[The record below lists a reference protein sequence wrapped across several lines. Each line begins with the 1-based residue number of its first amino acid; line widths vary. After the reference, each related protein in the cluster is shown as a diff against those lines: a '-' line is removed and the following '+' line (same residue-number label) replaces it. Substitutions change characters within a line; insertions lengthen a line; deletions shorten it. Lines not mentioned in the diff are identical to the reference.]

1 MDLDAYRH
9 VGETFVTDLTREH
22 YRHYA
27 GLQDTFEL
35 EPIYERH
42 RDLFTRGA
50 IEALRDLDARAPA
63 GGDQHRQARMLLD
76 FAVEG
81 YVGEATK
88 AVEEE
93 LAHTEAALTI
103 DIGGERLGFR
113 EAPVAQANEP
123 DAGRRAEIEAGLL
136 AATEE
141 QLGPVHRELIE
152 RQHAG
157 ATELGWSSYADM
169 CEHCKG
175 IDLEALSEQT
185 AAFSPR
191 TAPRATRGC
200 SSPSCAGRSGS
211 AMSELRRSDLP
222 RFFRA
227 AEQDRHFP
235 AERLTQS
242 FVDTMRGLGIDVT
255 SQAGVTFDIG
265 PRPNKSPRAFC
276 APVRVPGEV
285 YLVVAP
291 VGGRD
296 DYAALFH
303 EGGHTEH
310 PASVDAA
317 LPFEFR
323 RLGDNSIS
331 ETYAFLMQH
340 LVENPEW
347 LARHLNI
354 DDASALAAHAR
365 AYRLVYL
372 RRYTGKIAYELELH
386 GAHSGGWDALADRYA
401 ELLGEAL
408 GIAWPRQNFLADV
421 DPGFYSA
428 CYLRAWALETHLRS
442 YLRER
447 FGPSWFDSAQAGEVL
462 RGLWRDGQRL
472 DAEELLGELTGERL
486 DFGVVFDDLGLR
498 ERRARRPPPTG
509 SLAASASSC
518 SRIRD
523 AAPSGSNIS
532 ATRM

>member
-9 VGETFVTDLTREH
+9 SAETFLTELTAEH

-42 RDLFTRGA
+42 RDLFKRES
-50 IEALRDLDARAPA
+50 IEALRDHDARASA
-63 GGDQHRQARMLLD
+63 NDDQRRQARMLLD

-93 LAHTEAALTI
+93 LASTEAALTI
-103 DIGGERLGFR
+103 DVAGERVGFR
-113 EAPVAQANEP
+113 EAPVLQANEP
-123 DAGRRAEIEAGLL
+123 DSGRRAEIEAGLL

-141 QLGPVHRELIE
+141 QLGPFHRELIE
-152 RQHAG
+152 RQHAS
-157 ATELGWSSYADM
+157 ATELGWTSYVDM

-175 IDLEALSEQT
+175 IDLKSLSEQA
-185 AAFSPR
+185 AAFTRNSDDGYPR
-191 TAPRATRGC
+191 VLEPELRRTLGI
-200 SSPSCAGRSGS
+200 G
-211 AMSELRRSDLP
+211 MSELRRSDLP

-227 AEQDRHFP
+227 AEQDRYFP

-242 FVDTMRGLGIDVT
+242 FLDTMRGLGIDVST
-255 SQAGVTFDIG
+255 QAGVTFDIG

-276 APVRVPGEV
+276 SPVRVPDEV

-296 DYAALFH
+296 DYAVLFH

-310 PASVDAA
+310 FANVDRA

-323 RLGDNSIS
+323 YLGDNSVT

-354 DDASALAAHAR
+354 DDASELAAHAR

-386 GAHSGGWDALADRYA
+386 GSESGGGWDALAGRYA
-401 ELLGEAL
+401 ELLGAAL
-408 GIAWPRQNFLADV
+408 GIEWPRENFVSDV

-442 YLRER
+442 YLSER
-447 FGPSWFDSAQAGEVL
+447 FGPSWFDTPEAGEVL

-486 DFGVVFDDLGLR
+486 DFGVVLEDLGL
-498 ERRARRPPPTG
+498 
-509 SLAASASSC
+509 S
-518 SRIRD
+518 
-523 AAPSGSNIS
+523 
-532 ATRM
+532 

>member
-9 VGETFVTDLTREH
+9 AAETFITDLTREH

-35 EPIYERH
+35 DAIYERH
-42 RDLFTRGA
+42 RDLFTRA
-50 IEALRDLDARAPA
+50 SIEALRDLDAGAPA
-63 GGDQHRQARMLLD
+63 DGDQHRQARMLLD

-81 YVGEATK
+81 YVGEDTK

-93 LAHTEAALTI
+93 LAHTEATLTI
-103 DIGGERLGFR
+103 DVGGERLGFR
-113 EAPVAQANEP
+113 EAPVVQANEP
-123 DAGRRAEIEAGLL
+123 DAGRRASIEAGLL

-141 QLGPVHRELIE
+141 QLGPFQRELIE
-152 RQHAG
+152 RQHAC
-157 ATELGWSSYADM
+157 ATALGWNSYADM

-175 IDLEALSEQT
+175 IDLRALSEQT
-185 AAFSPR
+185 SAFARNSAASYPR
-191 TAPRATRGC
+191 VLEPELRRTLGI
-200 SSPSCAGRSGS
+200 G
-211 AMSELRRSDLP
+211 MSELRRSDLP

-235 AERLTQS
+235 ADRLTQS
-242 FVDTMRGLGIDVT
+242 FVDTMSGLGIDVST
-255 SQAGVTFDIG
+255 QAGVTFDVG

-276 APVRVPGEV
+276 APVRVPDEV

-310 PASVDAA
+310 LAGVESA

-354 DDASALAAHAR
+354 DDSSALAAHAR

-372 RRYTGKIAYELELH
+372 RRYTAKIAYELELH
-386 GAHSGGWDALADRYA
+386 GTDSGGWDALADRYA

-408 GIAWPRQNFLADV
+408 GIEWPRENFVADV

-442 YLRER
+442 YLRDR

-462 RGLWRDGQRL
+462 RGLWSDGQRL

-486 DFGVVFDDLGLR
+486 DFGVVLEDLGL
-498 ERRARRPPPTG
+498 
-509 SLAASASSC
+509 
-518 SRIRD
+518 
-523 AAPSGSNIS
+523 
-532 ATRM
+532 

>member
-1 MDLDAYRH
+1 MDLDAYRDAA
-9 VGETFVTDLTREH
+9 ETFITELTREH

-27 GLQDTFEL
+27 GLQDTFEIK
-35 EPIYERH
+35 PIYERH
-42 RDLFTRGA
+42 RDLFTRES

-63 GGDQHRQARMLLD
+63 TGDRHRRARMLLD

-81 YVGEATK
+81 YVGEVTK

-93 LAHTEAALTI
+93 LAHTEASLTI
-103 DIGGERLGFR
+103 EAGGERVGFR
-113 EAPVAQANEP
+113 EAPVRQANEP
-123 DAGRRAEIEAGLL
+123 DAGKRAEIEAALL
-136 AATEE
+136 AATDEK
-141 QLGPVHRELIE
+141 LGPFHRELIE
-152 RQHAG
+152 RQHAC
-157 ATELGWSSYADM
+157 ATELGWNSYVDM

-175 IDLEALSEQT
+175 IDLRALSEQT
-185 AAFSPR
+185 AAFARNSAASYPR
-191 TAPRATRGC
+191 VLEPELRRTLGIE
-200 SSPSCAGRSGS
+200 
-211 AMSELRRSDLP
+211 MSELRRADLP

-235 AERLTQS
+235 AQRLTQS
-242 FVDTMRGLGIDVT
+242 FLDTMRGLGIDVST
-255 SQAGVTFDIG
+255 QPGVTFDIG

-310 PASVDAA
+310 LAGVDAA

-323 RLGDNSIS
+323 LLGDHSIS

-354 DDASALAAHAR
+354 DDASELTAHAR
-365 AYRLVYL
+365 AHRLVYL
-372 RRYTGKIAYELELH
+372 RRYSGKLAYELELH
-386 GAHSGGWDALADRYA
+386 GADGAAGWDALAGRYA
-401 ELLGEAL
+401 DLLGAAL
-408 GIAWPRQNFLADV
+408 GIEWPRENFVSDV
-421 DPGFYSA
+421 DPGFYCA

-462 RGLWRDGQRL
+462 LGLWRDGQRL

-486 DFGVVFDDLGLR
+486 DFGVVLEDLGL
-498 ERRARRPPPTG
+498 
-509 SLAASASSC
+509 
-518 SRIRD
+518 SR
-523 AAPSGSNIS
+523 
-532 ATRM
+532 